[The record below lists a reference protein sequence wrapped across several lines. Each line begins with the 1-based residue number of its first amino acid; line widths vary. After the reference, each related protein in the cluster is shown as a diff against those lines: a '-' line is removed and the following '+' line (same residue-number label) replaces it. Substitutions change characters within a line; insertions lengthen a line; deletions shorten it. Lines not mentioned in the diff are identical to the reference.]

1 MMKKYKKIPKFK
13 SDNEEIEFWSKQDSS
28 EYIDWDKG
36 ERVLLTNLK
45 PTLRSIS
52 IRLPEIMLSKL
63 KILANKSDIPYQ
75 SLIKIFLQERIEKEM
90 V

>member
-1 MMKKYKKIPKFK
+1 MKKYKKIPKFK